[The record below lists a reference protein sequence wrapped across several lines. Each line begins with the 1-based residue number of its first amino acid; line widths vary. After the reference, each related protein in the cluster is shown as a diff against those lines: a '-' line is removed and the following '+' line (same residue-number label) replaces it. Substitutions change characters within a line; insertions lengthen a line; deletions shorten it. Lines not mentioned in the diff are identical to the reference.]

1 MFLQTWLTRCRN
13 DICSGHWSIRYF
25 IFIPADV
32 KLSGIRLCYG
42 QNSIVCGRALTG
54 KPYFQIREQVIITRG
69 RIRRIQDVLNNFAIQ
84 FGRFYR
90 RFYCFVS
97 WRVVSMTKNS
107 TIFFALRLRTA
118 SSRSNKSRQ
127 YRAVIVLPRS
137 EVIDAN

>member
-1 MFLQTWLTRCRN
+1 MVIFWLDAGTIVAIT
-13 DICSGHWSIRYF
+13 DQF
-25 IFIPADV
+25 DTFFFIPADD

-69 RIRRIQDVLNNFAIQ
+69 RIRRILDVLNNFSVQ
-84 FGRFYR
+84 LGRFFR

-107 TIFFALRLRTA
+107 TIFFALRLRAA
-118 SSRSNKSRQ
+118 SSRSNNSR
-127 YRAVIVLPRS
+127 
-137 EVIDAN
+137 